1 MRAEIL
7 AVGTELLLG
16 QILDTNSTWVAEEL
30 AASGIDCN
38 YQTRVGD
45 NVDRI
50 VGALEIALGRAD
62 AVLVCGGLGPTQDD
76 ITREAIAKVMGVP
89 LKEDDEARRLLLE
102 VFARRNREMPVSNL
116 RQAEVPVGAEI
127 IPQVLGTAP
136 GLICPVGD
144 QVIYA
149 MPGVPYEMQEMMT
162 RAVLPD
168 LRRRSG
174 ETALIKSRTLRTWGL
189 GEALLAETVTPR
201 LEALDVQGAGAPT
214 IAFLASGIEGVKLR
228 VTVKATNEAAAD
240 ALLDVEEAA
249 IRALLGDAVFAVD
262 EETMEAAIG
271 KLLVASGQ
279 SIAVAESFTGG
290 IIASRMVAVPGAS
303 AFFRGGIVAYDAEVK
318 YSLLGLERGPVVSA
332 AAAAA
337 MAEGVRRAIGADVG
351 LATTGVAGP
360 DPQEG
365 LEPGTCFVG
374 IALPGQP
381 AEGLALSL
389 VGGRNRMREMGAITS
404 LDALRRRLLAE
415 ATAPEH

>member
-1 MRAEIL
+1 VRAEIL

-16 QILDTNSTWVAEEL
+16 QILDTNSTWIAEEL

-76 ITREAIAKVMGVP
+76 ITREAIAAVMGVP

-102 VFARRNREMPVSNL
+102 VFSRRNRQMPVSNL
-116 RQAEVPVGAEI
+116 RQAEVPVGATI
-127 IPQVLGTAP
+127 IPQVMGTAP
-136 GLICPVGD
+136 GLICPVGER
-144 QVIYA
+144 VVYA

-168 LRRRSG
+168 LRRRAG
-174 ETALIKSRTLRTWGL
+174 EVALIKSRTLRTWGL

-201 LEALDVQGAGAPT
+201 LEALDEKGAGAPT

-228 VTVKATNEAAAD
+228 VTVKARDEAEAAA
-240 ALLDVEEAA
+240 LLDAEET
-249 IRALLGDAVFAVD
+249 ALRDILGDAVFGVD
-262 EETMEAAIG
+262 DETMEAAIG
-271 KLLVASGQ
+271 KLLVAAGLR
-279 SIAVAESFTGG
+279 IAVAESFTGG
-290 IIASRMVAVPGAS
+290 IISSRMIAVPGAS
-303 AFFRGGIVAYDAEVK
+303 KFFVGGIVAYDSEVK
-318 YSLLGLERGPVVSA
+318 YSLLGIDRGPVVSA
-332 AAAAA
+332 SAAAA
-337 MAEGVRRAIGADVG
+337 MAEGVRRLVGADVG

-365 LEPGTCFVG
+365 LEPGTCFAG
-374 IALPGQP
+374 FALPGEA
-381 AEGLALSL
+381 AEGLSLSL
-389 VGGRNRMREMGAITS
+389 IGGRNRNREMGAITA
-404 LDALRRRLLAE
+404 LDALRRRLLAL
-415 ATAPEH
+415 A